1 MIKTSDIVAGGFGS
15 AKALASRV
23 PILNEILAGFD
34 SYKRAR
40 FEPETEEFLQHLYT
54 ALDRVEQ
61 KFEPSWFTTHEGD
74 IFARKVLDCAVDA
87 QLADKKELFA
97 NALVSGAL
105 DGRTSDIEKLKFVD
119 FLRHLS
125 RAAIMVL
132 ADIHSMLSAEARG
145 PGRNP
150 RIDKS
155 YPLVDPKRIAEH
167 LSSKYNA
174 YLVEAALQEMQ
185 SYGLFSSTGEWIR
198 QPDGTSRPGGGFD
211 HALAYTDFTCRFV
224 EFITL
229 GGLQNKA

>member
-1 MIKTSDIVAGGFGS
+1 MIKAMTEREDAHMMIKTSDIVAVGFGS

-97 NALVSGAL
+97 NALVSGRL
-105 DGRTSDIEKLKFVD
+105 MDE
-119 FLRHLS
+119 
-125 RAAIMVL
+125 
-132 ADIHSMLSAEARG
+132 
-145 PGRNP
+145 P
-150 RIDKS
+150 RI
-155 YPLVDPKRIAEH
+155 LR
-167 LSSKYNA
+167 SSNLWTPSVIY
-174 YLVEAALQEMQ
+174 QELP
-185 SYGLFSSTGEWIR
+185 SWSLPTYI
-198 QPDGTSRPGGGFD
+198 P
-211 HALAYTDFTCRFV
+211 C
-224 EFITL
+224 
-229 GGLQNKA
+229 